1 MQPQIWPDSGTV
13 RRRPRQTVA
22 HIPTRFWRPP
32 GFRSTICQL
41 DFPSRYCPGNRAHS
55 DERFDVRTSDRFIA
69 QPRVQYGVY
78 INPRQSRQKTR
89 FFSSSKA
96 CAENHAGRSH
106 RCGACVS
113 ANAAISPARIGIRVR
128 SCGVGERA
136 CVGVERLFILV
147 PRCPVIRGRGR

>member
-22 HIPTRFWRPP
+22 HIPTRFRRPP

-69 QPRVQYGVY
+69 QPRDQYGVY

-89 FFSSSKA
+89 FFRVPKLALKITQGEVTNVVLASVRMQPSVLTESGFVFD
-96 CAENHAGRSH
+96 HADL
-106 RCGACVS
+106 AT
-113 ANAAISPARIGIRVR
+113 ALAWALNDY
-128 SCGVGERA
+128 
-136 CVGVERLFILV
+136 
-147 PRCPVIRGRGR
+147 